1 MPYNKNYIENLHQSA
16 TPSTF
21 QNAHDLRHNETNAEK
36 KLWQLIRNRQINGR
50 KFRRQHAI
58 ANYVLDFYCHE
69 CKLAIELDGSIHDL
83 KENKQYDAARTNV
96 LNELQITVLRFRNEE
111 VMKEVESVLKRI
123 ADHLY

>member
-1 MPYNKNYIENLHQSA
+1 MPKNKNYIETLHQNA

-21 QNAHDLRHNETNAEK
+21 QNAHDLRHNETNTEK

-58 ANYVLDFYCHE
+58 DNYILDFYCHE
-69 CKLAIELDGSIHDL
+69 CKLAIELDGSIHNQ

-96 LNELQITVLRFRNEE
+96 LNELQITVLRFSNEE
-111 VMKEVESVLKRI
+111 VINDVESVLKKI
-123 ADHLY
+123 ADHL